1 MGSVVSQAAN
11 GIGGIVGNAFAVP
24 IKTLFGVSCEYVLA
38 L

>member
-1 MGSVVSQAAN
+1 MGSVISQAAN
-11 GIGGIVGNAFAVP
+11 GIGGIVENAFTVP